1 MLLMDLRKSRGM
13 QDSLKSRHRTNSMSL
28 LPHSTTQTKLED
40 ASLAQG
46 QGAQEGASLAQG
58 QGK

>member
-1 MLLMDLRKSRGM
+1 M

-46 QGAQEGASLAQG
+46 QGAQEGASLSQV